1 MLTYKTDYAYKQLL
15 RIRLVSVMASLLC
28 LLILA
33 GIFAKNSI
41 AETVLFIGVP
51 YAKATSETQTSGLKF
66 NLVGDKGDKPT
77 SSNNI
82 IDKNAMKV
90 ALNSTAPTILIY
102 HTHTLE
108 AYTPT
113 LLNPYTE
120 KGGKW
125 RTTDNTKNI
134 VYIGELLAA
143 ELRSKGFNVIHDITN
158 HEPPELSSAYERSEE
173 TMKKYKAQ
181 YPSITMFIDLHRDA
195 AGVESAN
202 DFVIIDGKEVAR
214 VMFVVGS
221 GRGATGSGFAEM
233 PKYEYN
239 LALADAISEQLSM
252 INPDIMRPTR
262 IKTGRYNQHIS
273 NQCLLI
279 EIGHNMNTLEQ
290 AENAVRYVAVAIG
303 EVCGG

>member
-1 MLTYKTDYAYKQLL
+1 MLTYKTDNSYKQLL
-15 RIRLVSVMASLLC
+15 KIRLVSVMASLLC

-33 GIFAKNSI
+33 GIFAPYSI

-51 YAKATSETQTSGLKF
+51 YAKATNETQTSGLKF
-66 NLVGDKGDKPT
+66 NLVSDKGDKPT

-82 IDKNAMKV
+82 VDKNAMKV
-90 ALNSTAPTILIY
+90 AMNTTAPTILIY

-125 RTTDNTKNI
+125 RTTDNSKNI
-134 VYIGELLAA
+134 VYIGELLAQ
-143 ELRSKGFNVIHDITN
+143 ELRMQGFNVIHDITN
-158 HEPPELSSAYERSEE
+158 HEPPELSSAYERSEA

-181 YPSITMFIDLHRDA
+181 FPSITMFIDLHRDA
-195 AGVESAN
+195 AGEASTN
-202 DFVIIDGKEVAR
+202 DFVIIDGEEAAR
-214 VMFVVGS
+214 IMFVVGS

-252 INPDIMRPTR
+252 IHPDFMRPTR

-273 NQCLLI
+273 SQCLLI
-279 EIGHNMNTLEQ
+279 EVGHNMNTLEQ
-290 AENAVRYVAVAIG
+290 AINAVKHLAKAITA
-303 EVCGG
+303 VCG